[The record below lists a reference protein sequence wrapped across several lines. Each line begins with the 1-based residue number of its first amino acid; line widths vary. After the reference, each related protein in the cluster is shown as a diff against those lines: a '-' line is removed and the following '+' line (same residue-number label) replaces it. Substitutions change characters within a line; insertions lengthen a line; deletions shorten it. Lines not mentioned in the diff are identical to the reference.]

1 MISGYNLASRDYGG
15 ESDPFLKLTIG
26 HKVFNDRENY

>member
-15 ESDPFLKLTIG
+15 ESDPFLKLSIG
-26 HKVFNDRENY
+26 SKLYNDRDNY